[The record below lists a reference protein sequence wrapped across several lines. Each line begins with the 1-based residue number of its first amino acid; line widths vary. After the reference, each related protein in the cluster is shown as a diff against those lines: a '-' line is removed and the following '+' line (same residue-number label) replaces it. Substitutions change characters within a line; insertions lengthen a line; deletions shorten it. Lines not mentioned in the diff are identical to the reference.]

1 MSARGTRLAPHRD
14 PAPARAPRVRG
25 PTRTNA
31 HTDALRRCDEALAS
45 QGRAATALQRA
56 AFDAVLRRVPA
67 LVTAPTGS
75 GKTVAVLLPLLARL
89 AEGARGARGRVL
101 VVAPVR
107 ALVETLRLAVSAM
120 IESLGVDLRVA
131 ARTGDTPTKARA
143 QLKRCPPDV
152 LVTTPESLA
161 VLLATDARAPLASVT
176 DVVLDEVHLLA
187 SGKRGALLGAT
198 LRTLDAF
205 VTALGGPAPRRV
217 AMSATAEPLEPLR
230 RWVHPRAEVVREPA
244 RAAAL
249 TLLGPVMDAAYPS
262 SSWAWRAALPALAR
276 AVAAEP
282 GATLV
287 FASSRARAERW
298 SMALR
303 DVLPARIG
311 VGCFHGSLSA
321 EERARVADGLRDGS
335 LRAVVSTSALELG
348 VDLPRVTRVIL
359 LGAPTSLL
367 RATQAAGRAEHR
379 PGVPAAAAVLPLSA
393 LDLLRACAA
402 RDALARGESD
412 EVSLS
417 EGDLDVAAQAVL
429 GRVALGPCDDDALA
443 ADLRASPAFDALTDR
458 DLADVL
464 DFLRTGGDAFAAY
477 PEMSRLSRVDGH
489 LSVASRR
496 SLVRY
501 LRGVGTIVSEV
512 STTVVH
518 GAAVLG
524 ELQGRFAA
532 TLDVGDCFALAGR
545 VWRVTGRAAQTVFV
559 RPDRARD
566 RAVPA
571 WEGGGASMSA
581 RVAASLER
589 LWGELDARL
598 DAPDPAAAVAARLEV
613 SSACAAPVL
622 ALLQAQRADGDLPSP
637 GRFVLELIPDG
648 DALHVVA
655 HTFAGRGAN
664 EVIARALARRAR
676 GDEGAEVFA
685 SDESAGVSLAW
696 REAPPDAE
704 ALRAWLA
711 PEGLRDA
718 LSSSLE
724 EGSLGAAAFREV
736 ARVSQLWLPDARKGA
751 VTPSLL
757 YDVLRRHDPDHV
769 LLRAQRHTLWTSL
782 EGPRAEAALA
792 DLASRRWSV
801 RVRGAPSPLA
811 VPAMVAMR
819 RDAVAPTD
827 LEGALLDA
835 ANALY
840 LRSLR
845 SAGEA

>member
-1 MSARGTRLAPHRD
+1 
-14 PAPARAPRVRG
+14 VRG
-25 PTRTNA
+25 ATRTSA
-31 HTDALRRCDEALAS
+31 QADALRRCDEALAA
-45 QGRAATALQRA
+45 QGRSATALQRA

-75 GKTVAVLLPLLARL
+75 GKTVAVMLPLLARL
-89 AEGARGARGRVL
+89 ADSARDQRGRVL

-107 ALVETLRLAVSAM
+107 ALVETLRLAVTAM
-120 IESLGVDLRVA
+120 ITTLGADLRVA

-143 QLKRCPPDV
+143 QLQRCPPDV
-152 LVTTPESLA
+152 LITTPESLA
-161 VLLATDARAPLASVT
+161 VLLATEARAPLAAVT

-205 VTALGGPAPRRV
+205 VCALGAAAPRRL

-230 RWVHPRAEVVREPA
+230 RWVDARAEVLREPA
-244 RAAAL
+244 RAASL
-249 TLLGPVMDAAYPS
+249 TLLAPVMDAAFPAA
-262 SSWAWRAALPALAR
+262 SWAWRAALPALAR

-311 VGCFHGSLSA
+311 VGCYHGSLSA
-321 EERARVADGLRDGS
+321 EERARVADGLRDGA
-335 LRAVVSTSALELG
+335 LRVVVSTSALELG

-359 LGAPTSLL
+359 LGAPPSLL
-367 RATQAAGRAEHR
+367 RATQAAGRADHR
-379 PGVPAAAAVLPLSA
+379 PGVPATAAVLPLSA

-402 RDALARGESD
+402 RDALARGEAD
-412 EVSLS
+412 EVALAH
-417 EGDLDVAAQAVL
+417 GDLDVAAQAAL
-429 GRVALGPCDDDALA
+429 GRVALGPCADHTLA
-443 ADLRASPAFDALTDR
+443 SDLRAAPAFADLTDR
-458 DLADVL
+458 DLDDVME
-464 DFLRTGGDAFAAY
+464 FLRTGGDAFAAY
-477 PEMSRLSRVDGH
+477 PEMSRVACADGH
-489 LSVASRR
+489 LALASRR

-501 LRGVGTIVSEV
+501 LRGVGTIVSDLT
-512 STTVVH
+512 TTVMH

-532 TLDVGDCFALAGR
+532 TLDIGDCFALAGQ

-581 RVAASLER
+581 RVMASLER
-589 LWGELDARL
+589 LWGELDAIL
-598 DAPDPAAAVAARLEV
+598 DARDPEAAAAARLAV
-613 SSACAAPVL
+613 PPACAAPVL
-622 ALLQAQRADGDLPSP
+622 ALLRAQRVDGALPSP
-637 GRFVLELIPDG
+637 GSFVVELIADG

-664 EVIARALARRAR
+664 EVIARAVACRAR
-676 GDEGAEVFA
+676 GEAGAEVFA
-685 SDESAGVSLAW
+685 SDESAGVTLAW
-696 REAPPDAE
+696 RDAPPAPATIRQWLSPD
-704 ALRAWLA
+704 ALRETLA
-711 PEGLRDA
+711 A
-718 LSSSLE
+718 SLE
-724 EGSLGAAAFREV
+724 EGSIGAAAFREV
-736 ARVSQLWLPDARKGA
+736 ARVAQLWLPDARKGA

-782 EGPRAEAALA
+782 EGPRAEAVLTHLA
-792 DLASRRWSV
+792 TRRWSV
-801 RVRGAPSPLA
+801 RVSDSPSPLA

-819 RDAVAPTD
+819 RDALAPSD
-827 LEGALLDA
+827 IEGALLDA

-840 LRSLR
+840 RRSL
-845 SAGEA
+845 EARGGP

>member
-1 MSARGTRLAPHRD
+1 MR
-14 PAPARAPRVRG
+14 
-25 PTRTNA
+25 TRT
-31 HTDALRRCDEALAS
+31 HTDPLARCDGALAA
-45 QGRAATALQRA
+45 QGRAPTALQRA

-89 AEGARGARGRVL
+89 ADAGRDQRGRVL

-107 ALVETLRLAVSAM
+107 ALVETLRLAVTSM
-120 IESLGVDLRVA
+120 IEALGADLRVG

-143 QLKRCPPDV
+143 QMQRCPPDV
-152 LVTTPESLA
+152 LITTPESLA
-161 VLLATDARAPLASVT
+161 VLLATDARAPLAAVT

-205 VTALGGPAPRRV
+205 VTALGASPPRRL

-230 RWVHPRAEVVREPA
+230 RWVHPRAEVLREPA
-244 RAAAL
+244 RAATL
-249 TLLGPVMDAAYPS
+249 TLLAPVMDSAFPAA
-262 SSWAWRAALPALAR
+262 SWAWRAALPTLAR

-287 FASSRARAERW
+287 FASSRSRAERW

-311 VGCFHGSLSA
+311 VGCFHGSLGA

-335 LRAVVSTSALELG
+335 LRVVVSTSALELG

-359 LGAPTSLL
+359 LGAPPSLL
-367 RATQAAGRAEHR
+367 RATQAAGRADHR
-379 PGVPAAAAVLPLSA
+379 PGVPATAAVLPLGA

-402 RDALARGESD
+402 RDALARGEAD
-412 EVSLS
+412 EVSLA
-417 EGDLDVAAQAVL
+417 EGDLDVAAQAAL
-429 GRVALGPCDDDALA
+429 GRVALGPCADDTLA
-443 ADLRASPAFDALTDR
+443 RDLRAAPAFASLNDR
-458 DLADVL
+458 DFSDVM

-477 PEMSRLSRVDGH
+477 PEMSRVACIDGH
-489 LSVASRR
+489 LALASRR

-501 LRGVGTIVSEV
+501 LRGVGTIVSDL
-512 STTVVH
+512 STTVMH
-518 GAAVLG
+518 GASVLG

-581 RVAASLER
+581 RVTASLER
-589 LWGELDARL
+589 LWGELDALL
-598 DAPDPAAAVAARLEV
+598 DASDPCAAVAARLEV
-613 SSACAAPVL
+613 SAACVTPVL
-622 ALLQAQRADGDLPSP
+622 ALLRAQATDGALPSP
-637 GRFVLELIPDG
+637 ATFVVELVPDG

-664 EVIARALARRAR
+664 EVIARAVAARAR
-676 GDEGAEVFA
+676 GVEGAEVFA
-685 SDESAGVSLAW
+685 SDESAGVTLTW
-696 REAPPDAE
+696 RGAPPDDE
-704 ALRAWLA
+704 TLRGWYSPDALRETLA
-711 PEGLRDA
+711 A
-718 LSSSLE
+718 SLE

-736 ARVSQLWLPDARKGA
+736 ARVAQLWLPDARKGA

-782 EGPRAEAALA
+782 EGPRAEAALTA
-792 DLASRRWSV
+792 LATRRWSV
-801 RVRGAPSPLA
+801 RVSDSPSPLA
-811 VPAMVAMR
+811 VPALASMR
-819 RDAVAPTD
+819 RDGLAPSD
-827 LEGALLDA
+827 VEGALLDA

-840 LRSLR
+840 LRSLQAR
-845 SAGEA
+845 GAQ

>member
-1 MSARGTRLAPHRD
+1 MRGA
-14 PAPARAPRVRG
+14 
-25 PTRTNA
+25 TRTSA
-31 HTDALRRCDEALAS
+31 HTDALRRCDDALAA
-45 QGRAATALQRA
+45 QGRSATALQRA

-75 GKTVAVLLPLLARL
+75 GKTAAVLLPLLARL
-89 AEGARGARGRVL
+89 AESARDVRGRVL

-107 ALVETLRLAVSAM
+107 ALVETLRLAVSSM
-120 IESLGVDLRVA
+120 IEALDADLRVA

-143 QLKRCPPDV
+143 QMTRSPPDV
-152 LVTTPESLA
+152 LITTPESLA
-161 VLLATDARAPLASVT
+161 VLLATDARAPLAAVT

-205 VTALGGPAPRRV
+205 VCALGATAPRRL

-230 RWVHPRAEVVREPA
+230 QWVDPRAEVLREPA
-244 RAAAL
+244 RAATL
-249 TLLGPVMDAAYPS
+249 TLLAPVMDAAFPAA
-262 SSWAWRAALPALAR
+262 SWAWRSALPALAR

-321 EERARVADGLRDGS
+321 EERARVAEGLRDGS
-335 LRAVVSTSALELG
+335 LRVVVSTSALELG

-359 LGAPTSLL
+359 LGAPSSLL
-367 RATQAAGRAEHR
+367 RATQAAGRADHR
-379 PGVPAAAAVLPLSA
+379 PGVPATAAVLPLSA

-402 RDALARGESD
+402 RDALARGEAD
-412 EVSLS
+412 EVALS
-417 EGDLDVAAQAVL
+417 RNDLDVAVQAAL
-429 GRVALGPCDDDALA
+429 GRVALGPCAEQTLA
-443 ADLRASPAFDALTDR
+443 ADLRAAPAFHDLDDR
-458 DLADVL
+458 DLDDVL

-477 PEMSRLSRVDGH
+477 PEMSRVACAEGH
-489 LSVASRR
+489 LALASRR

-501 LRGVGTIVSEV
+501 LRGVGTIVSDL
-512 STTVVH
+512 STTVMH

-589 LWGELDARL
+589 LWGELDAL
-598 DAPDPAAAVAARLEV
+598 LEGGAPDVGVASRLEV
-613 SSACAAPVL
+613 PRACAAPVM
-622 ALLQAQRADGDLPSP
+622 ALLRAQRADGALPSP
-637 GRFVLELIPDG
+637 GSFVVELIPEA

-664 EVIARALARRAR
+664 EVIARAVACRAR
-676 GDEGAEVFA
+676 GEEGAEVFA
-685 SDESAGVSLAW
+685 SDESAGVTLTW
-696 REAPPDAE
+696 REAPPTLATLREWLSPDALRE
-704 ALRAWLA
+704 ALAA
-711 PEGLRDA
+711 
-718 LSSSLE
+718 SLE

-736 ARVSQLWLPDARKGA
+736 ARVAQLWLPDARKGA

-792 DLASRRWSV
+792 ELATRAWSL
-801 RVRGAPSPLA
+801 RVSDTPSPLA

-819 RDAVAPTD
+819 RDAVAPSD
-827 LEGALLDA
+827 VEGALLDA

-840 LRSLR
+840 LRSLQR
-845 SAGEA
+845 RGAP